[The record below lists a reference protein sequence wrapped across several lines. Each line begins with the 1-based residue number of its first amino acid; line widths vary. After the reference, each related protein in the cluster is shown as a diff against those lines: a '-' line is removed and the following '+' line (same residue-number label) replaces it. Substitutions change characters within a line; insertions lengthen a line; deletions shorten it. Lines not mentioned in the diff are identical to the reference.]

1 MNVIIG
7 GRIIVDGQDI
17 GKKVDL
23 IMEHLIKK
31 GVMSREEKSEIV
43 VESKEVVT
51 DAQNDV

>member
-1 MNVIIG
+1 MNVIIS
-7 GRIIVDGQDI
+7 GRVTVDGQDI
-17 GKKVDL
+17 GKKIDL